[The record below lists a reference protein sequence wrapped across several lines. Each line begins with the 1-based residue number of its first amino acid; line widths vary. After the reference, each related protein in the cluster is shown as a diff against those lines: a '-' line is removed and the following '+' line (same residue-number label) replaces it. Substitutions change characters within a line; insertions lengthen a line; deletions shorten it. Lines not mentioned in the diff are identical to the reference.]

1 MDHSPNKPEQP
12 NPPTNQTQTICQS
25 CGMPLTSP
33 ADLGT
38 NADKSKNTEY
48 CRYCFQDGAF
58 SKNET
63 LQEMVESCIPFAL
76 KAGKYP
82 DHEAARQGLT
92 QELKA
97 LKRWA

>member
-1 MDHSPNKPEQP
+1 MNHPQNEPEQP
-12 NPPTNQTQTICQS
+12 TTPTQTICQS
-25 CGMPLTSP
+25 CGMPLSSP

-38 NADKSKNTEY
+38 NADGSKNTEF
-48 CRYCFQDGAF
+48 CRYCFQNGAF

-76 KAGKYP
+76 QAGQYNDP
-82 DHEAARQGLT
+82 ESARRGLT
-92 QELKA
+92 EELKN